1 MLTWLKILCAV
12 DFSRSSHDALE
23 HAADLAMR
31 FGAELTLIHV
41 LEVEQ
46 VAGSEI
52 VLPRERAETERHAR
66 ERELEAWKAEAERIS
81 GRGVHAVVASG
92 FAPLEIL
99 RMATAEGFDLIVTGT
114 HGRGLIG
121 RILLGSVAERVAR
134 EAPCAV
140 LVARS
145 AKDWGD

>member
-1 MLTWLKILCAV
+1 MLIWLKILCAV

-23 HAADLAMR
+23 HAADLARR

-41 LEVEQ
+41 LDVEP

-52 VLPRERAETERHAR
+52 VVPRERAEMERHAR
-66 ERELEAWKAEAERIS
+66 ERELEAWKSEAERIA
-81 GRGVHAVVASG
+81 GRAVHAVLASG

-99 RMATAEGFDLIVTGT
+99 RTATADAFDLIVTGT

-121 RILLGSVAERVAR
+121 RMLLGSVAERVAR

-140 LVARS
+140 LIAR
-145 AKDWGD
+145 ATKDWGD